1 MSFSIITL
9 QVVQSILTNAEL
21 SKDSDFGVVMV
32 VYENLQILK
41 YQKNVH
47 SHVGD
52 NIIYCI
58 QMCNIRDII
67 AGSLESANLSI
78 YLLLTFSKRWCGKK
92 SGFYVNEIFKS
103 Q

>member
-78 YLLLTFSKRWCGKK
+78 YLLLTFSKRWCGKNQD
-92 SGFYVNEIFKS
+92 FMLMRFLKS